1 MKRWW
6 SVFSQDDTSG
16 PPVRPTDFPVP
27 GPTLSRYGRDLTR
40 VAVATRPIVGR
51 ETEITEVFE
60 VLLRWQHNNALILG
74 RPGAGK
80 TALVIE
86 VARRMALGNAPAG
99 LSGRGM
105 VELNMRALIAGASVR
120 GQLEERAAAV
130 VRELQGYYGSLVLV
144 FDDLPALLTTASVGG
159 IDLLSLFGA
168 VIESSQTPTLATADG
183 DVLQGQTE
191 LKRQVEAEFQPIQ
204 LGEPLHPQVLEM
216 LESWV
221 GDIEVH
227 HGVSIPAATL
237 EHAAHLAGRFL
248 KARALPDSA
257 LSLLDQAAASARLTG
272 EKSTV
277 VGPEQVATVAS
288 RWTGIPLQNLLAE
301 EAARLAR
308 LEEVLHM
315 RVVGQNVAV
324 TAVAN
329 AVRRVRARLADPS
342 RPVGTFL
349 FLGPTGVGKTE
360 LARALATLLFQDE
373 AALIRIDMTEYME
386 RHQIARLIGAPPG
399 YVGYDK
405 GGQLTDAVRQRP
417 YSIVLLD
424 ELEKAHSDVFNLL
437 LQIMED
443 GRLTDGLGQTID
455 FRHAVILM
463 TSNCGSQHIVE
474 LSQATEEEVRER
486 VMEDVRTQFKPEFL
500 NRIDDLIVFHRLT
513 RDEIRRV
520 VDIQVTH
527 LQERLATEYRIELI
541 LTLAARDWLAA
552 KGYDIEYGARPLKRL
567 IRRELEDMLAQRIVA
582 GEIRVAHRVQVD
594 VGTGPGA
601 SLTIRS
607 EEAHMHN
614 TASSPDSMM
623 EERTH
628 RNTPDEEKRHHH
640 LRPED
645 ERYTRPQPH

>member
-1 MKRWW
+1 MKRSW
-6 SVFSQDDTSG
+6 SLFPKGNNDGSL
-16 PPVRPTDFPVP
+16 VRPANFPVP

-40 VAVATRPIVGR
+40 VAVAARPMVGR
-51 ETEITEVFE
+51 ETEIAEVFE
-60 VLLRWQHNNALILG
+60 VLLRWRHNNALILG
-74 RPGAGK
+74 RPGVGK
-80 TALVIE
+80 TAVVVE
-86 VARRMALGNAPAG
+86 VARRMALGAAPAG
-99 LSGRGM
+99 LSGRGV

-130 VRELQGYYGSLVLV
+130 VHELQGYHGSLVLV

-159 IDLLSLFGA
+159 VDLLRLFGA
-168 VIESSQTPTLATADG
+168 VIESSETLTLATADS
-183 DVLQGQTE
+183 DLLQGHIE
-191 LKRQVEAEFQPIQ
+191 LKRQVEAQFQAIQ
-204 LGEPLHPQVLEM
+204 LDEPLHPQVLEM
-216 LESWV
+216 LEAWV

-227 HGVSIPAATL
+227 HGVSIPPPTL

-257 LSLLDQAAASARLTG
+257 LSLLDQAAAAARLTG
-272 EKSTV
+272 KKSAV
-277 VGPEQVATVAS
+277 VSPEQVATVAS

-308 LEEVLHM
+308 LEEVLHG
-315 RVVGQNVAV
+315 RVVGQDTAV

-373 AALIRIDMTEYME
+373 AALVRIDMSEYME

-455 FRHAVILM
+455 FRHAVIIM
-463 TSNCGSQHIVE
+463 TSNCGSAHIID
-474 LSQATEEEVRER
+474 LSEASEEEVRER
-486 VMEDVRTQFKPEFL
+486 VMEDVRAQFKPEFL
-500 NRIDDLIVFHRLT
+500 NRVDELIVFHRLR

-520 VDIQVTH
+520 VDIQVAR
-527 LQERLATEYRIELI
+527 LQERLAAEYRIELL
-541 LTLAARDWLAA
+541 LTLAARDWLAV

-567 IRRELEDMLAQRIVA
+567 IRRELEDMLALRVVS
-582 GEIRVAHRVQVD
+582 GELRSGGDRVLVD
-594 VGTGPGA
+594 VNSDQDGPLIIKNEGTQVSAP
-601 SLTIRS
+601 SLFS
-607 EEAHMHN
+607 HAVEG
-614 TASSPDSMM
+614 
-623 EERTH
+623 TH
-628 RNTPDEEKRHHH
+628 RNT
-640 LRPED
+640 
-645 ERYTRPQPH
+645 Q